1 MRLMSAMIAKQM
13 RVEVAQLTRLK
24 AKLEA
29 G

>member
-1 MRLMSAMIAKQM
+1 MSAMIAKQM